1 MGGGWLGGGWRAMP
15 LPEWDPTPAPPGDR
29 VDGRARAKWA
39 PWSPSA
45 KPNPIVQADG
55 GGGSGTPSL
64 GRGDGLSAAGTAAG
78 PPPAHPT
85 PTPRPPAGW
94 PLAAALPPPH
104 PRECMS
110 AGGDTLACRPGGRRR
125 GAPPGT
131 LQGGRGTATRVA
143 GSGGGRCFN
152 GRGTPGGVLVS
163 GLETPGESGE
173 SWGGRFAHHSNG
185 NRRKRRPGEFGARWL
200 FGREIGQLGL
210 SGLLRFPGLRPQIRN
225 YLRPICL
232 RWFETFYHPH
242 SSGTVSSSFGSATVK
257 SLPLLLLR
265 VCTPPKAAGISFS
278 CKSARQQHRNTAR
291 Q

>member
-1 MGGGWLGGGWRAMP
+1 MP

-29 VDGRARAKWA
+29 VDGHARAKRA

-45 KPNPIVQADG
+45 NPNPIVQADG
-55 GGGSGTPSL
+55 HPSL
-64 GRGDGLSAAGTAAG
+64 APPRWDGAAGFQPHAPWPG
-78 PPPAHPT
+78 LRRPT
-85 PTPRPPAGW
+85 RPRHRGHLLGGRW
-94 PLAAALPPPH
+94 RRHSPPPH

-265 VCTPPKAAGISFS
+265 VCTPPKAAGVSFS